1 MLDCEDRIKS
11 LLAAVFENYK
21 SLDEHSPTGL
31 SDLYGPMSDCAAPA
45 LTPAV
50 QIFSILHDILS
61 KEAQDILRNYLQVR
75 HHIHILSI
83 FQLDAIFIHLDVSNY
98 LGVKHDEGIYISAI
112 YDKSFRFHIL
122 KPTIICEHSSL

>member
-31 SDLYGPMSDCAAPA
+31 SDLYGPISDCAAPA
-45 LTPAV
+45 LAPAV
-50 QIFSILHDILS
+50 QIFSVLHDMLS

-75 HHIHILSI
+75 HHRHSLSI
-83 FQLDAIFIHLDVSNY
+83 FHLDAIFRHLNMSNY
-98 LGVKHDEGIYISAI
+98 LGVKHDKSICIS
-112 YDKSFRFHIL
+112 YFSTDYNL
-122 KPTIICEHSSL
+122 

>member
-31 SDLYGPMSDCAAPA
+31 SDLYGPISDYAAPA
-45 LTPAV
+45 LAPAV
-50 QIFSILHDILS
+50 QIFSVLHDILS

-75 HHIHILSI
+75 LHISQTYFLAFFIWMPFSDTSACLTTLVSSMMKAFI
-83 FQLDAIFIHLDVSNY
+83 FRQYTINQFI
-98 LGVKHDEGIYISAI
+98 
-112 YDKSFRFHIL
+112 FHIFFN
-122 KPTIICEHSSL
+122 